1 MYVGRVSKS
10 GLAVT
15 GNSLARFSS
24 LFRENLR
31 KRSRGMIILSLIGV
45 VVGGGN
51 AILSYRSGNMEAA
64 RGWVCAVC
72 YSGALLL
79 SELELR
85 RKS

>member
-1 MYVGRVSKS
+1 
-10 GLAVT
+10 
-15 GNSLARFSS
+15 
-24 LFRENLR
+24 
-31 KRSRGMIILSLIGV
+31 MIILSLIGV